1 MPDADALLLTLF
13 GRGWIVTSMMHS
25 ASDTT
30 ITIRHISIAGVY
42 DEIAK
47 VCADTRYEAL
57 ADLVKQTEP
66 DDCPLCDEPVLVAA
80 MREALWACIAEIEQA
95 HSENYPS
102 CDGIGCPTCGAAEAA
117 RATLKERA

>member
-66 DDCPLCDEPVLVAA
+66 DDCPLCDE
-80 MREALWACIAEIEQA
+80 
-95 HSENYPS
+95 
-102 CDGIGCPTCGAAEAA
+102 CDCCPKCC
-117 RATLKERA
+117 KC